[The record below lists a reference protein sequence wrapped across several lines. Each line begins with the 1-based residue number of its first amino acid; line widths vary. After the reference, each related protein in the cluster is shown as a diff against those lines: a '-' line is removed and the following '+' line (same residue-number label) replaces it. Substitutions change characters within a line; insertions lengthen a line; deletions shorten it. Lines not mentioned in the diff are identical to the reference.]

1 MGQMRRNCKTRAGR
15 SGPAPRAGTNVDPNR
30 PPTNRL
36 DPDLAIAKIAIFV
49 GHYRADGKAAAAICC

>member
-15 SGPAPRAGTNVDPNR
+15 SGPALRAETNADPNR
-30 PPTNRL
+30 PPTNKL
-36 DPDLAIAKIAIFV
+36 DPGFAAVKIAIFL